1 MNKEKKTR
9 YLFGIIVTRITLYG
23 EDEEIKQVSKIL
35 YTTAVSDKQAI
46 NNIRH
51 KYKFFNWCSNYSR
64 IEYNFK
70 IEEKSEIL

>member
-9 YLFGIIVTRITLYG
+9 YIYGIIVTRINIYG
-23 EDEEIKQVSKIL
+23 EVEEYKEVSKIL